1 MNQPIKQILALDFD
15 GVICDGLKEYFQST
29 LLTYQQIWQD
39 LPNSN
44 ISSLADRFYH
54 LRPVV
59 ETGWEMP
66 VLLKA
71 IVLNISDAEIFQSWT
86 NLSLKI
92 LRSSNLDKSSV
103 SGQLDLVRDNW
114 IATNLDEWLDLHQLY
129 PNMDAKL
136 KDILSSQVDLYIIT
150 TKTKRFVV
158 ELLQKYQITLPK
170 GRIFGK
176 EVQHP
181 KHETLRRIF
190 AEYNDSA
197 IAISFIEDRLNTL
210 LSVKERES
218 LIFVNLYLADWGYNT
233 EAEREF
239 ARKDDRIKLLSL
251 SQFQQDF

>member
-1 MNQPIKQILALDFD
+1 MPHLKQILALDFD

-29 LLTYQQIWQD
+29 LLTYRQIWQD
-39 LPNSN
+39 LPNKDTA
-44 ISSLADRFYH
+44 SLADRFYH

-66 VLLKA
+66 VLLRA
-71 IVLNISDAEIFQSWT
+71 IVLNIAEVEIFQNWSD
-86 NLSLKI
+86 LSLEI
-92 LRSSNLDKSSV
+92 LRSSDLDKNSV
-103 SGQLDLVRDNW
+103 SKQLDLVRDNW

-129 PNMDAKL
+129 PNMNAKL
-136 KDILSSQVDLYIIT
+136 QAILSSQVDLYIVT

-158 ELLQKYQITLPK
+158 ELLQKYHITLPK

-176 EVQHP
+176 EVQRP

-190 AEYNDSA
+190 AEYNESA

-210 LSVKERES
+210 LSVKEREE
-218 LIFVNLYLADWGYNT
+218 LNFVNLYLADWGYNT
-233 EAEREF
+233 ESERKF
-239 ARKDDRIKLLSL
+239 AQKDDRIKLLSL